1 MSNNLE
7 NELNDLKQAIK
18 LECSE
23 VEPCRK
29 KADYTVAKETIDK
42 ELGLLIKEFRKMA
55 QVPGFRKGKAPSAI
69 IKNRFM
75 SQIKEELIRRFYTV
89 AFEKATKDENL
100 EVVSYTMPEDEK
112 TEIDLDKDFSFTI
125 NFDVEPEFEVPEYKG
140 LKIDAP
146 AVEIG
151 EKEISERIEY
161 FKDMYAE
168 YKTLDSAAEKGD
180 MLKVSYTSDFELP
193 EGASASLARQVKAE
207 ENWIWLNDPEM
218 IPGAIEALTGA
229 EKGKDYEFEA
239 EYPGDYREAELAG
252 KKVKYNVKVQ
262 EVQRRAPLESE
273 EQLCEK
279 MRVENIDALK
289 EQIEKSLK
297 AEKERQNRQVIGDSI
312 YDEIS
317 SKINEFPIPPSIL
330 SSETNKELRSI
341 ANQKVKSEE
350 DAKKFQE
357 EKDAHLKEAQ
367 EAAKSKMRRMF
378 IMKKIAKAEDIT
390 VEQDEMARQIKSMS
404 GYYGMKESNLV
415 KMMEQSGGMQDMQLD
430 MMAAKVTDFLIDNA
444 ELVEAKK
451 KAKKD
456 KAEK

>member
-1 MSNNLE
+1 MSNNVE
-7 NELNDLKQAIK
+7 NELNELKQAIK
-18 LECSE
+18 LEFSD

-29 KADYTVAKETIDK
+29 KADYTITKETIGK
-42 ELGLLIKEFRKMA
+42 ELDLLVKEFKKMA
-55 QVPGFRKGKAPSAI
+55 QVPGFRKGKAPSSM

-75 SQIKEELIRRFYTV
+75 DQIKEELLKRFFSV

-100 EVVSYTMPEDEK
+100 EIVSYTIPEEEK
-112 TEIDLDKDFSFTI
+112 PEIDLDKDFSFSI

-146 AVEIG
+146 AVDIG
-151 EKEISERIEY
+151 EKELAERIEY

-180 MLKVSYTSDFELP
+180 MLKVSYSSDFELP
-193 EGASASLARQVKAE
+193 EGASASLERQVKADE
-207 ENWIWLNDPEM
+207 GWIWLSDPEM
-218 IPGAIEALTGA
+218 IPGCIEALTGA
-229 EKGKDYEFEA
+229 EKDKEYDFES
-239 EYPGDYREAELAG
+239 EYPADYREAELAG

-262 EVQRRAPLESE
+262 EVQRRVPLESE

-279 MRVENIDALK
+279 MRVDNIDALK

-297 AEKERQNRQVIGDSI
+297 AEKDRENRQAISDSI
-312 YDEIS
+312 YENIS
-317 SKINEFPIPPSIL
+317 SKIGEFPIPPSVL
-330 SSETNKELRSI
+330 SSETNKELRNI
-341 ANQKVKSEE
+341 ANQAVKSEE

-357 EKDAHLKEAQ
+357 EKDVHLKEAQ
-367 EAAKSKMRRMF
+367 DAAKNRMRRMF
-378 IMKKIAKAEDIT
+378 ILKKIAKAEDIT

-430 MMAAKVTDFLIDNA
+430 LMAAKVTDFLIDNA
-444 ELVEAKK
+444 ELVEK
-451 KAKKD
+451 KAKKSKSD
-456 KAEK
+456 K